1 MITAKLEQFIKLK
14 IEAKDIDPNV
24 PEKYSLVA
32 VDPESPYTVT
42 KKDVIHM
49 AEEYLN
55 GKINFE
61 TMYEWVDNVRLN
73 DDVFELEAMP
83 DEQLALHLDI
93 LDFLE
98 NSDTDLFGFST
109 DTLKEKLDHLKAI
122 S

>member
-49 AEEYLN
+49 VEEYLN

-61 TMYEWVDNVRLN
+61 TMYEWVDNVRFN

-83 DEQLALHLDI
+83 DEQLALYLDI

-109 DTLKEKLDHLKAI
+109 DTLKKLDHLKAI

>member
-49 AEEYLN
+49 VEEYLN

-61 TMYEWVDNVRLN
+61 TMYEWVDNVRFN

-83 DEQLALHLDI
+83 DEQLALYLDI

>member
-49 AEEYLN
+49 VEEYLN

-61 TMYEWVDNVRLN
+61 TMYEWVDNVRFN

-83 DEQLALHLDI
+83 DEQLALYLDI

-98 NSDTDLFGFST
+98 NSDTDSFGFST